1 MIKIVKKKKIK
12 KKNQIKCLWLER
24 FWWGL
29 QGSSRSLFFFMCG
42 LTTDYNCPLA
52 DCMYPRFDKNLNT
65 FNKWSINCLV
75 FVHVE
80 IRRLDILKQNDY

>member
-1 MIKIVKKKKIK
+1 ML
-12 KKNQIKCLWLER
+12 KKNPNKMFVVGEILVGFVGQQQIII
-24 FWWGL
+24 
-29 QGSSRSLFFFMCG
+29 FFMCG
-42 LTTDYNCPLA
+42 LTTDYNCPLT

-80 IRRLDILKQNDY
+80 ISRLDILKQIDY